1 MNQTALRNKIRQA
14 THQEEHQAVTQL
26 LHSNPLS
33 GATRE
38 TILQESRELV
48 TQCRADKTSSGILDA
63 FLLEFGLSNAE
74 GVALMC
80 LAEALLRVP
89 DALTADRL
97 IAEKIQAGNWNSHR
111 SNSKSLFVNASTWG
125 LMLTGQLVSL
135 DSEITDNTDNWVR
148 RLTASAGEPVIR
160 AAVMQAMKMMGG
172 QYVLGRNIKEGLKRG
187 AKQNDISTRFSFDML
202 GEGARTDADAR
213 NYLTAYASAI
223 DSIGQGESSPEPS
236 KEPSKEPSREPS
248 KEHDVNNANGISVKL
263 SALHPRYYFAQND
276 LVMKELLPRIK
287 QLCVQAAKYNIGL
300 SIDAEEAYR
309 LDISMDIFEALAK
322 DSDLDGWQGLGFVLQ
337 AYQKRAP
344 DTAKWLIGLARET
357 GRRLMVRLVKGA
369 YWDAEIK
376 HAQELGLAS
385 YPVFTRK
392 ANTDLCYQHCA
403 GILLDAQDAVYPQFA
418 THNAYTATMILN
430 IAGDR
435 EFEFQRL
442 HGMGHILYDNL
453 KLSISKTANPKTATI
468 PVRVYAPIGNH
479 SDLLPYLVRR
489 LLENGANS
497 SFVNRFLD
505 EQTPVEELLED
516 NRKQVNSCFPYQH
529 KGIPVPPEMFRA
541 VGEERM
547 NAHGIDLDSTLESE
561 QLLDQVAKTP
571 QLLSQPII
579 DGVALDRALDP
590 SYSPSDQTQLIGHSA
605 RVSDGDILTALESAH
620 QAYPAWNGVGHGA
633 RATILEKVADLMER
647 DFGKLIGVISLEG
660 GRTVNDGISEV
671 REAIDF
677 CRYYA
682 VQAKSFRGL
691 IGRGVF
697 FCVSPWNFPLA
708 ITVGQIAAALAAGNT
723 VLAKPAAQTPA
734 IAAYAVRLF
743 HEAGVPGQALQL
755 LLGSGAQIGNL
766 VLTDSR
772 IAGVSFTG
780 STGTA
785 QHINQQLA
793 LRSGAPIPFIAE
805 TGGQNCMVVDSSA
818 LPEQVVDDVIM
829 SAFQSAG
836 QRCSALRVL
845 FIQSDIADNVLHMLK
860 GAMASLNVGDPRLLR
875 SDLGPVID
883 SGAQKELQAHIDR
896 MHREAKLIAKVEL
909 DNSCT
914 NGSFIAPHA
923 FEIDSLDLLTE
934 EVFGPILHVV
944 RFDSDK
950 LGEVI
955 EQINNTGFGL
965 TLGVHSRIQAFAQK
979 VFSNTIAGNTYINRN
994 MVGAVVGVNPF
1005 GGRGLSGTGPKAGG
1019 PNYMQRFSQADIP
1032 VTEGRSFDVPID
1044 ESKTGYGATVSSAH
1058 QALKCW
1064 QSHSIDSRLIILQQV
1079 TTDPMWLQQIDAI
1092 AREKLANPIELP
1104 GPTGEDNQLS
1114 VQGRGVVTLIVIQHD
1129 LFTDAE
1135 KQIASALLCGCSV
1148 IVTADRCHQA
1158 GLQSLQDKYAEA
1170 GLPRNLLQVA
1180 PLDNLGSLILDD
1192 QVEGVMA
1199 NSLNANSSS
1208 LRQVMA
1214 KRTGSIIPLIEWP
1227 QRDEDYSYHW
1237 LLWFLSE
1244 RTRTENLVA
1253 RGGNTKL
1260 FNLEE

>member
-1 MNQTALRNKIRQA
+1 MNQTSLRNKIRHA
-14 THQEEHQAVTQL
+14 THQDEHQAVTQL

-33 GATRE
+33 GATRD
-38 TILQESRELV
+38 TILQESRDLV
-48 TQCRADKTSSGILDA
+48 TQCRADKSSNGILDA

-97 IAEKIQAGNWNSHR
+97 IAEKIKAGNWNSHR
-111 SNSKSLFVNASTWG
+111 NKSKSLFVNASTWG

-135 DSEITDNTDNWVR
+135 DAEITENTDNWVR

-160 AAVMQAMKMMGG
+160 AAVMQAMKIMGG
-172 QYVLGRNIKEGLKRG
+172 QYVLGRDIKEGLKRG
-187 AKQNDISTRFSFDML
+187 AKQNDNNTRFSFDML
-202 GEGARTDADAR
+202 GEGARTDADAQK
-213 NYLTAYASAI
+213 YLTAYASAI
-223 DSIGQGESSPEPS
+223 DNIGKSESSPERD
-236 KEPSKEPSREPS
+236 EAT
-248 KEHDVNNANGISVKL
+248 DVNSANGISVKL
-263 SALHPRYYFAQND
+263 SALHPRYYFAQYD
-276 LVMKELLPRIK
+276 LVMTELLPRIK

-309 LDISMDIFEALAK
+309 LDISMDIFEILAK
-322 DSDLDGWQGLGFVLQ
+322 DKDLDGWQGLGFVLQ

-344 DTAKWLIGLARET
+344 DTAKWLIGLAREAN
-357 GRRLMVRLVKGA
+357 RRLMVRLVKGA

-403 GILLDAQDAVYPQFA
+403 GILLDAQDAIYPQFA

-435 EFEFQRL
+435 QFEFQRL

-453 KLSISKTANPKTATI
+453 RLSISKAANGKTATAKVI

-529 KGIPVPPEMFRA
+529 KGIPIPPEMFSA
-541 VGEERM
+541 VGEDRK
-547 NAHGIDLDSTLESE
+547 NAHGIDLDSVQESE
-561 QLLDQVAKTP
+561 LLLAQVAKTP
-571 QLLSQPII
+571 QLISQPII
-579 DGVALDRALDP
+579 GGVALDKPLEP
-590 SYSPSDQTQLIGHSA
+590 NYSPSDQTQLIGHSG
-605 RVSDGDILTALESAH
+605 RVSDGEILTALESAH
-620 QAYPAWNGVGHGA
+620 RAYNAWNSVGHGA

-647 DFGKLIGVISLEG
+647 DFGELIGVISLEA

-682 VQAKSFRGL
+682 VQAKSFQGL
-691 IGRGVF
+691 TGRGVF
-697 FCVSPWNFPLA
+697 FCISPWNFPLA

-734 IAAYAVRLF
+734 IAAIAVRLF
-743 HEAGVPGQALQL
+743 HEAGVPGEALHL
-755 LLGSGAQIGNL
+755 LLGSGSQIGNL

-772 IAGVSFTG
+772 IKGISFTG

-793 LRSGAPIPFIAE
+793 KRSGPPIPFIAE

-845 FIQSDIADNVLHMLK
+845 FVQSDIADNLLHMLK
-860 GAMASLNVGDPRLLR
+860 GAMASLKAGDPRLLS

-883 SGAQKELQAHIDR
+883 SGAQKELQSHIDR
-896 MHREAKLIAKVEL
+896 MNREAKLIAKVEL
-909 DNSCT
+909 DSSCA

-923 FEIDSLDLLTE
+923 FEIDSLDVLTD

-944 RFDSDK
+944 RFDSDQ
-950 LGEVI
+950 LGKVI

-1019 PNYMQRFSQADIP
+1019 PNYMLRFSQADIP
-1032 VTEGRSFDVPID
+1032 ETAGRSFDLVIND
-1044 ESKTGYGATVSSAH
+1044 SKTDHGALVSDA
-1058 QALKCW
+1058 QKALKKW
-1064 QSHSIDSRLIILQQV
+1064 QSTSIDSRLIILQQV
-1079 TTDPMWLQQIDAI
+1079 ATDPSWLQQIDAV
-1092 AREKLANPIELP
+1092 ARETLANPIELP
-1104 GPTGEDNQLS
+1104 GPTGEDNRLS
-1114 VQGRGVVTLIVIQHD
+1114 VQGRGVVVVVITPQDPFAH
-1129 LFTDAE
+1129 AE
-1135 KQIASALLCGCSV
+1135 KQIASALLCGCPV
-1148 IVTADRCHQA
+1148 IVTADGCHQDDLLSLRDKYGKA
-1158 GLQSLQDKYAEA
+1158 GLAK
-1170 GLPRNLLQVA
+1170 NLLQFA
-1180 PLDNLGSLILDD
+1180 ALDNLTGLVLDN
-1192 QVEGVMA
+1192 QVEGIVT
-1199 NSLNANSSS
+1199 NSLNTNSSD
-1208 LRQVMA
+1208 LRQAMA

-1227 QRDEDYSYHW
+1227 QRDQDYSYHW

>member
-1 MNQTALRNKIRQA
+1 MNQTSLRNKIRHA
-14 THQEEHQAVTQL
+14 THQDEHQAVTQL

-38 TILQESRELV
+38 TILQESRDLV
-48 TQCRADKTSSGILDA
+48 TQCRADKSSSGILDA

-97 IAEKIQAGNWNSHR
+97 IAEKIKAGNWNSHR
-111 SNSKSLFVNASTWG
+111 NKSKSLFVNASTWG

-135 DSEITDNTDNWVR
+135 DAEITENTDNWVR

-160 AAVMQAMKMMGG
+160 AAVMQAMKIMGG
-172 QYVLGRNIKEGLKRG
+172 QYVLGRDIKEGLKRG
-187 AKQNDISTRFSFDML
+187 AKQNDNNTRFSFDML
-202 GEGARTDADAR
+202 GEGARTDADAQ

-223 DSIGQGESSPEPS
+223 DNIGKSESSPERD
-236 KEPSKEPSREPS
+236 EAT
-248 KEHDVNNANGISVKL
+248 DVNSANGISVKL
-263 SALHPRYYFAQND
+263 SALHPRYYFAQYD
-276 LVMKELLPRIK
+276 LVMTELLPRIK

-309 LDISMDIFEALAK
+309 LDISMDIFEILAK
-322 DSDLDGWQGLGFVLQ
+322 DKDLDGWQGLGFVLQ

-357 GRRLMVRLVKGA
+357 NRRLMVRLVKGA

-403 GILLDAQDAVYPQFA
+403 GILLDAQDAIYPQFA

-435 EFEFQRL
+435 QFEFQRL

-453 KLSISKTANPKTATI
+453 RLSISKAANGKTATAKVI

-529 KGIPVPPEMFRA
+529 KGIPVPPEMFSA
-541 VGEERM
+541 VGEDRK
-547 NAHGIDLDSTLESE
+547 NAHGIDLDSVQESE
-561 QLLDQVAKTP
+561 LLLAQVAKTP
-571 QLLSQPII
+571 QLISQPII
-579 DGVALDRALDP
+579 DGVALDKPLEP
-590 SYSPSDQTQLIGHSA
+590 NYSPSDQTQLIGHSG
-605 RVSDGDILTALESAH
+605 RVSDGEILTALESAH
-620 QAYPAWNGVGHGA
+620 QAYNAWNSVGHGA

-647 DFGKLIGVISLEG
+647 DFGELIGVISLEA

-682 VQAKSFRGL
+682 VQAKSFQGL
-691 IGRGVF
+691 TGRGVF
-697 FCVSPWNFPLA
+697 FCISPWNFPFA

-734 IAAYAVRLF
+734 IAAIAVRLF
-743 HEAGVPGQALQL
+743 HEAGVPGEALHL
-755 LLGSGAQIGNL
+755 LLGSGSQIGNL

-772 IAGVSFTG
+772 IKGISFTG

-793 LRSGAPIPFIAE
+793 KRNGPPIPFIAE

-845 FIQSDIADNVLHMLK
+845 FVQSDIADNLLHMLK
-860 GAMASLNVGDPRLLR
+860 GAMASLKAGDPRLLS

-883 SGAQKELQAHIDR
+883 SGAQKELQSHIDR
-896 MHREAKLIAKVEL
+896 MNREAKLIAKVEL
-909 DNSCT
+909 DSSCA

-923 FEIDSLDLLTE
+923 FEIDSLDVLTD

-944 RFDSDK
+944 RFDSDQ
-950 LGEVI
+950 LGKVI

-1019 PNYMQRFSQADIP
+1019 PNYMLRFSQADIP
-1032 VTEGRSFDVPID
+1032 ETTGRSFDVVIND
-1044 ESKTGYGATVSSAH
+1044 SKTDHGALVSDA
-1058 QALKCW
+1058 QKALKKW
-1064 QSHSIDSRLIILQQV
+1064 QSTSIDSRLIILQQV
-1079 TTDPMWLQQIDAI
+1079 ATDPSWLQQIDAV
-1092 AREKLANPIELP
+1092 ARETLANPIELP
-1104 GPTGEDNQLS
+1104 GPTGEDNRLS
-1114 VQGRGVVTLIVIQHD
+1114 VQGRGVVVVVITPQDQFAH
-1129 LFTDAE
+1129 AE
-1135 KQIASALLCGCSV
+1135 KQIASALLCGCPV
-1148 IVTADRCHQA
+1148 IVTADGCHQDDLLSLRDKYGKA
-1158 GLQSLQDKYAEA
+1158 GLAK
-1170 GLPRNLLQVA
+1170 NLLQFA
-1180 PLDNLGSLILDD
+1180 ALDNLTGLVLDN
-1192 QVEGVMA
+1192 QVEGIVT
-1199 NSLNANSSS
+1199 NSLNTDSSD
-1208 LRQVMA
+1208 LRQAMA

-1227 QRDEDYSYHW
+1227 QRDQDYSYHW

-1260 FNLEE
+1260 FNLEG

>member
-1 MNQTALRNKIRQA
+1 MNQAALRNKIRQV
-14 THQEEHQAVTQL
+14 THQDEHQAVTQL

-33 GATRE
+33 GTTRE

-48 TQCRADKTSSGILDA
+48 TQCRADKSSSGILDA

-97 IAEKIQAGNWNSHR
+97 IAEKIKAGNWNSHR
-111 SNSKSLFVNASTWG
+111 NNSKSLFVNASTWG

-135 DSEITDNTDNWVR
+135 DAEITENTDNWVK

-160 AAVMQAMKMMGG
+160 AAVMQAMKIMGG

-187 AKQNDISTRFSFDML
+187 AKQNDPETRFSFDML
-202 GEGARTDADAR
+202 GEGARTDGDAR
-213 NYLTAYASAI
+213 NYLAAYASAI
-223 DSIGQGESSPEPS
+223 DSIGQSAKDS
-236 KEPSKEPSREPS
+236 
-248 KEHDVNNANGISVKL
+248 DVHSANGISVKL
-263 SALHPRYYFAQND
+263 SALHPRYYFAQYD
-276 LVMKELLPRIK
+276 LVIKELLPRIK
-287 QLCVQAAKYNIGL
+287 QLCVQAAQYNIGL

-322 DSDLDGWQGLGFVLQ
+322 NSDLDGWQGLGFVLQ

-357 GRRLMVRLVKGA
+357 NRRLMVRLVKGA

-376 HAQELGLAS
+376 HAQELGLES

-403 GILLDAQDAVYPQFA
+403 AILLDAQDAVFPQFA
-418 THNAYTATMILN
+418 THNAYTASMILN

-442 HGMGHILYDNL
+442 HGMGHILYNNL
-453 KLSISKTANPKTATI
+453 RKAAGRPI

-479 SDLLPYLVRR
+479 RDLLPYLVRR

-505 EQTPVEELLED
+505 QQTPVEQLLED
-516 NRKQVNSCFPYQH
+516 TRKQVTGCFPYQH

-541 VGEERM
+541 AGEERK
-547 NAHGIDLDSTLESE
+547 NAHGIDLDSVLEAE
-561 QLLDQVAKTP
+561 QLLVQIAKTP

-579 DGVALDRALDP
+579 DGVALDRQLTP
-590 SYSPSDQTQLIGHSA
+590 SYSPSNQTLLIGQSA
-605 RVSDGDILTALESAH
+605 RVDDEDILHALESAN

-647 DFGKLIGVISLEG
+647 DFAQLIGVISLEG
-660 GRTVNDGISEV
+660 GRTVNDAISEV

-682 VQAKSFRGL
+682 VQAKALQGL
-691 IGRGVF
+691 TGLGVF

-743 HEAGVPGQALQL
+743 HEAGVPGSVLQL
-755 LLGSGAQIGNL
+755 LLGSGSQIGNL
-766 VLTDSR
+766 VLGDSR
-772 IAGVSFTG
+772 IAGIAFTG

-793 LRSGAPIPFIAE
+793 LRPGKPIPFIAE

-845 FIQSDIADNVLHMLK
+845 FIQSDIADNVLGMLK
-860 GAMASLNVGDPRLLR
+860 GAMASLHVGDPRLLS

-909 DNSCT
+909 NSNCA
-914 NGSFIAPHA
+914 NGSFVAPYA

-950 LGEVI
+950 LGEVLK
-955 EQINNTGFGL
+955 QINNTGFGL

-1019 PNYMQRFSQADIP
+1019 PNYMLRFSGADIP
-1032 VTEGRSFDVPID
+1032 ETAQRSFKVAINKPDVNHETI
-1044 ESKTGYGATVSSAH
+1044 VSNARW
-1058 QALKCW
+1058 ALKNW
-1064 QSHSIDSRLIILQQV
+1064 QSTSIDSRLIILQQV
-1079 TTDPMWLQQIDAI
+1079 ITDRSWLQQIDAV

-1104 GPTGEDNQLS
+1104 GPTGEDNRLS
-1114 VQGRGVVTLIVIQHD
+1114 VQGRGVVTLIVTRED
-1129 LFTDAE
+1129 LFADAE

-1148 IVTADRCHQA
+1148 IVTADDCNKEA
-1158 GLQSLQDKYAEA
+1158 LQSLQNKYLKA
-1170 GLPRNLLQVA
+1170 GLPNQLLQLTH
-1180 PLDNLGSLILDD
+1180 LDSLGGLIQQG
-1192 QVEGVMA
+1192 QVEAITA
-1199 NSLNANSSS
+1199 NSLNADSSN
-1208 LRQVMA
+1208 LRQAMA
-1214 KRTGSIIPLIEWP
+1214 KRSGSIIPLIEWP
-1227 QRDEDYSYHW
+1227 QRDEDYNYHW

>member
-1 MNQTALRNKIRQA
+1 MNLTTLRNKIRHA

-26 LHSNPLS
+26 LHNNQLS

-38 TILQESRELV
+38 TILQDSRKLV
-48 TQCRADKTSSGILDA
+48 TQCRADKSSSGILDA

-97 IAEKIQAGNWNSHR
+97 IAEKIKGGNWGSHR
-111 SNSKSLFVNASTWG
+111 NSSKSLFVNASTWG

-135 DSEITDNTDNWVR
+135 DSEITENTDNWVR
-148 RLTASAGEPVIR
+148 RLTATAGEPVIR

-172 QYVLGRNIKEGLKRG
+172 QYVLGRSIEEGLKRG
-187 AKQNDISTRFSFDML
+187 AKQNHSGTRFSFDML
-202 GEGARTDADAR
+202 GEGARTDADAL
-213 NYLTAYASAI
+213 NYLAAYASAI
-223 DSIGQGESSPEPS
+223 DSIGQSSNDS
-236 KEPSKEPSREPS
+236 
-248 KEHDVNNANGISVKL
+248 DVNSANGISVKL
-263 SALHPRYYFAQND
+263 SALHHRYYFAQHQV
-276 LVMKELLPRIK
+276 VMDELLPRIK
-287 QLCVQAAKYNIGL
+287 QLCIQAAKYNIGL

-309 LDISMDIFEALAK
+309 LDISMDIFEALAR

-344 DTAKWLIGLARET
+344 DTAKWLISLARET
-357 GRRLMVRLVKGA
+357 NRRLMVRLVKGA

-376 HAQELGLAS
+376 HAQEMGLPS

-403 GILLDAQDAVYPQFA
+403 GILFDAQDAVYPQFA
-418 THNAYTATMILN
+418 THNAYTATIILN

-435 EFEFQRL
+435 QFEFQRL

-453 KLSISKTANPKTATI
+453 NQGFADKAI

-479 SDLLPYLVRR
+479 RDLLPYLVRR

-516 NRKQVNSCFPYQH
+516 TRKQVNSCFPYQH
-529 KGIPVPPEMFRA
+529 KGIPLPPEMFTA
-541 VGEERM
+541 VGEQRK
-547 NAHGIDLDSTLESE
+547 NALGIDLDSALETATLLE
-561 QLLDQVAKTP
+561 QVAETP
-571 QLLSQPII
+571 QLLSQPIV
-579 DGVALDRALDP
+579 DGVALERELEP
-590 SYSPSDQTQLIGHSA
+590 TYNPSDQTQLIGHSGC
-605 RVSDGDILTALESAH
+605 VNDSDIVDALESAN
-620 QAYPAWNGVGHGA
+620 QAYPAWNGIGSKR
-633 RATILEKVADLMER
+633 RAEILDKVADLMER
-647 DFGKLIGVISLEG
+647 DFNKLIGVISIEA
-660 GRTVNDGISEV
+660 GRTLNDCVSEV

-682 VQAKSFRGL
+682 LQAKTL
-691 IGRGVF
+691 ETLKGRGVF
-697 FCVSPWNFPLA
+697 FCISPWNFPLA

-723 VLAKPAAQTPA
+723 VLVKPAGQTPA
-734 IAAYAVRLF
+734 IAAIAVRLC
-743 HEAGVPGQALQL
+743 HEAGVPGAALQL
-755 LLGSGAQIGNL
+755 LLGGGAQIGDIL
-766 VLTDSR
+766 LGDSR
-772 IAGVSFTG
+772 IAGIAFTG

-785 QHINQQLA
+785 QHINQQLG
-793 LRSGAPIPFIAE
+793 LRQGAPIPFIAE
-805 TGGQNCMVVDSSA
+805 TGGQNCMVADSSA
-818 LPEQVVDDVIM
+818 LPEQLVDDLII

-860 GAMASLNVGDPRLLR
+860 GAMASLTAGDPRLLS

-883 SGAQKELQAHIDR
+883 ASAQKSLETHIER
-896 MHREAKLIAKVEL
+896 MHREAKLIAKIEL
-909 DNSCT
+909 DSSCDQGT
-914 NGSFIAPHA
+914 FVAPHV
-923 FEIDSLDLLTE
+923 FEIDSLDRLSE

-944 RFDSDK
+944 RFDSDQ
-950 LGEVI
+950 LGAVI
-955 EQINNTGFGL
+955 DQINRTGYGL

-1019 PNYMQRFSQADIP
+1019 PNYLLRFSLPDIP
-1032 VTEGRSFDVPID
+1032 DTQARAFELELKDPEHSAASLVPA
-1044 ESKTGYGATVSSAH
+1044 SNAH
-1058 QALKCW
+1058 KALKNW
-1064 QSHSIDSRLIILQQV
+1064 QSTSIDSRLSILHRAV
-1079 TTDPMWLQQIDAI
+1079 TDASWLQQIDAL

-1104 GPTGEDNQLS
+1104 GPTGEDNRLYL
-1114 VQGRGVVTLIVIQHD
+1114 QGRGVVTLIVTQQDGIAE
-1129 LFTDAE
+1129 AE

-1148 IVTADRCHQA
+1148 IVVADSCHQQKLK
-1158 GLQSLQDKYAEA
+1158 GLQDKYVSAK
-1170 GLPRNLLQVA
+1170 LPRHLLQLA
-1180 PLDNLGSLILDD
+1180 PLESLPGLIQDD
-1192 QVEGVMA
+1192 QIEAIVA
-1199 NSLNANSSS
+1199 NTLGANSSS
-1208 LRQVMA
+1208 LRQAMA
-1214 KRTGSIIPLIEWP
+1214 KRSASIIPLIEWP
-1227 QRDEDYSYHW
+1227 HRDQDYTYYW
-1237 LLWFLSE
+1237 LLWFLGE

-1253 RGGNTKL
+1253 RGGNTQL

>member
-1 MNQTALRNKIRQA
+1 MNQAALRNKIRQV
-14 THQEEHQAVTQL
+14 TRQDEHQAVTQL

-33 GATRE
+33 GTTRE

-48 TQCRADKTSSGILDA
+48 TQCRADKSSSGILDA

-97 IAEKIQAGNWNSHR
+97 IAEKIKAGNWNSHR
-111 SNSKSLFVNASTWG
+111 NNSKSLFVNASTWG
-125 LMLTGQLVSL
+125 LMHTGQLVSL
-135 DSEITDNTDNWVR
+135 DAEITENTDNWVK

-160 AAVMQAMKMMGG
+160 AAVMQAMKIMGG

-187 AKQNDISTRFSFDML
+187 AKQNDPETRFSFDML
-202 GEGARTDADAR
+202 GEGARTDGDAR
-213 NYLTAYASAI
+213 NYLAAYASAI
-223 DSIGQGESSPEPS
+223 DSIGQSAKDS
-236 KEPSKEPSREPS
+236 
-248 KEHDVNNANGISVKL
+248 DVHSANGISVKL
-263 SALHPRYYFAQND
+263 SALHPRYYFAQYD
-276 LVMKELLPRIK
+276 LVIKELLPRIK
-287 QLCVQAAKYNIGL
+287 QLCVQAAQYNIGP

-357 GRRLMVRLVKGA
+357 NRRLMVRLVKGA

-376 HAQELGLAS
+376 HAQELGLES

-403 GILLDAQDAVYPQFA
+403 AILLDAQDAVFPQFA
-418 THNAYTATMILN
+418 THNAYTASMILN

-442 HGMGHILYDNL
+442 HGMGHILYNNL
-453 KLSISKTANPKTATI
+453 RKAAGRPI

-479 SDLLPYLVRR
+479 RDLLPYLVRR

-505 EQTPVEELLED
+505 QQTPVEQLLED
-516 NRKQVNSCFPYQH
+516 TRKQVTGCFPYQH

-541 VGEERM
+541 AGEERK
-547 NAHGIDLDSTLESE
+547 NAHGIDLDSVLEAE
-561 QLLDQVAKTP
+561 QLLGQIAKTP

-579 DGVALDRALDP
+579 DGVALDRQLTP
-590 SYSPSDQTQLIGHSA
+590 SYSPSNQTLLIGQSA
-605 RVSDGDILTALESAH
+605 RVDDEDILHALESAN

-647 DFGKLIGVISLEG
+647 DFAQLIGVISLEG
-660 GRTVNDGISEV
+660 GRTVNDAISEV

-682 VQAKSFRGL
+682 VQAKALQGL
-691 IGRGVF
+691 TGLGVF

-743 HEAGVPGQALQL
+743 HKAGVPGSVLQL
-755 LLGSGAQIGNL
+755 LLGSGSQIGNL
-766 VLTDSR
+766 VLGDSR
-772 IAGVSFTG
+772 IAGIAFTG

-793 LRSGAPIPFIAE
+793 LRPGKPIPFIAE

-845 FIQSDIADNVLHMLK
+845 FIQSDIADNVLGMLK
-860 GAMASLNVGDPRLLR
+860 GAMASLHVGDPRLLS

-909 DNSCT
+909 NSNCA
-914 NGSFIAPHA
+914 NGSFVAPYA

-950 LGEVI
+950 LGEVLK
-955 EQINNTGFGL
+955 QINNTGFGL

-1019 PNYMQRFSQADIP
+1019 PNYMLRFSGADIP
-1032 VTEGRSFDVPID
+1032 ETAQRSFKVAINKPDVSHEIII
-1044 ESKTGYGATVSSAH
+1044 SNA
-1058 QALKCW
+1058 QWALKNW
-1064 QSHSIDSRLIILQQV
+1064 QSTSIDSRLIILQQV
-1079 TTDPMWLQQIDAI
+1079 ITDRSWLQQIDAV

-1104 GPTGEDNQLS
+1104 GPTGEDNRLS
-1114 VQGRGVVTLIVIQHD
+1114 VQGRGVVTLIV
-1129 LFTDAE
+1129 
-1135 KQIASALLCGCSV
+1135 
-1148 IVTADRCHQA
+1148 
-1158 GLQSLQDKYAEA
+1158 
-1170 GLPRNLLQVA
+1170 
-1180 PLDNLGSLILDD
+1180 
-1192 QVEGVMA
+1192 
-1199 NSLNANSSS
+1199 
-1208 LRQVMA
+1208 
-1214 KRTGSIIPLIEWP
+1214 
-1227 QRDEDYSYHW
+1227 
-1237 LLWFLSE
+1237 
-1244 RTRTENLVA
+1244 TR
-1253 RGGNTKL
+1253 
-1260 FNLEE
+1260 

>member
-1 MNQTALRNKIRQA
+1 MNQTSLRNKIRHA
-14 THQEEHQAVTQL
+14 THQDEHQAVTQL

-33 GATRE
+33 GATRD
-38 TILQESRELV
+38 TILQESRDLV
-48 TQCRADKTSSGILDA
+48 TQCRADKSSNGILDA

-97 IAEKIQAGNWNSHR
+97 IAEKIKAGNWNSHR
-111 SNSKSLFVNASTWG
+111 NKSKSLFVNASTWG

-135 DSEITDNTDNWVR
+135 DAEITENTDNWVR

-160 AAVMQAMKMMGG
+160 AAVMQAMKIMGG
-172 QYVLGRNIKEGLKRG
+172 QYVLGRDIKEGLKRG
-187 AKQNDISTRFSFDML
+187 AKQNDNNTRFSFDML
-202 GEGARTDADAR
+202 GEGARTDADAQK
-213 NYLTAYASAI
+213 YLTAYASAI
-223 DSIGQGESSPEPS
+223 DNIGKSESSPERD
-236 KEPSKEPSREPS
+236 EAT
-248 KEHDVNNANGISVKL
+248 DVNSANGISVKL
-263 SALHPRYYFAQND
+263 SALHPRYYFAQYD
-276 LVMKELLPRIK
+276 LVMTELLPRIK

-309 LDISMDIFEALAK
+309 LDISMDIFEILAK
-322 DSDLDGWQGLGFVLQ
+322 DKDLDGWQGLGFVLQ

-344 DTAKWLIGLARET
+344 DTAKWLIGLAREAN
-357 GRRLMVRLVKGA
+357 RRLMVRLVKGA

-403 GILLDAQDAVYPQFA
+403 GILLDAQDAIYPQFA

-435 EFEFQRL
+435 QFEFQRL

-453 KLSISKTANPKTATI
+453 RLSISKAANGKTATAKVI

-529 KGIPVPPEMFRA
+529 KGIPIPPEMFSA
-541 VGEERM
+541 VGEDRK
-547 NAHGIDLDSTLESE
+547 NAHGIDLDSVQESE
-561 QLLDQVAKTP
+561 LLLAQVAKTP
-571 QLLSQPII
+571 QLISQPII
-579 DGVALDRALDP
+579 GGVALDKPLEP
-590 SYSPSDQTQLIGHSA
+590 NYSPSDQTQLIGHSG
-605 RVSDGDILTALESAH
+605 RVSDGEILTALESAH
-620 QAYPAWNGVGHGA
+620 RAYNAWNSVGHGA

-647 DFGKLIGVISLEG
+647 DFGELIGVISLEA

-682 VQAKSFRGL
+682 VQAKSFQGL
-691 IGRGVF
+691 TGRGVF
-697 FCVSPWNFPLA
+697 FCISPWNFPLA

-734 IAAYAVRLF
+734 IAAIAVRLF
-743 HEAGVPGQALQL
+743 HEAGVPGEALHL
-755 LLGSGAQIGNL
+755 LLGSGSQIGNL

-772 IAGVSFTG
+772 IKGISFTG

-793 LRSGAPIPFIAE
+793 KRSGPPIPFIAE

-845 FIQSDIADNVLHMLK
+845 FVQSDIADNLLHMLK
-860 GAMASLNVGDPRLLR
+860 GAMASLKAGDPRLLS

-883 SGAQKELQAHIDR
+883 SGAQKELQSHIDR
-896 MHREAKLIAKVEL
+896 MNREAKLIAKVEL
-909 DNSCT
+909 DSSCA

-923 FEIDSLDLLTE
+923 FEIDSLDVLTD

-944 RFDSDK
+944 RFDSDQ
-950 LGEVI
+950 LGKVI

-1019 PNYMQRFSQADIP
+1019 PNYMLRFSQADIP
-1032 VTEGRSFDVPID
+1032 ETTGRSFDLVIND
-1044 ESKTGYGATVSSAH
+1044 SKTDHGALVSDA
-1058 QALKCW
+1058 QKALKKW
-1064 QSHSIDSRLIILQQV
+1064 QSTSIDSRLIILQQV
-1079 TTDPMWLQQIDAI
+1079 ATDPSWLQQIDAV
-1092 AREKLANPIELP
+1092 ARETLANPIELP
-1104 GPTGEDNQLS
+1104 GPTGEDNRLS
-1114 VQGRGVVTLIVIQHD
+1114 VQGRGVVVVVITPQDPFAH
-1129 LFTDAE
+1129 AE
-1135 KQIASALLCGCSV
+1135 KQIASALLCGCPV
-1148 IVTADRCHQA
+1148 IVTADGCHQDDLLSLRDKYGKA
-1158 GLQSLQDKYAEA
+1158 GLAK
-1170 GLPRNLLQVA
+1170 NLLQFA
-1180 PLDNLGSLILDD
+1180 ALDNLTGLVLDN
-1192 QVEGVMA
+1192 QVEGIVT
-1199 NSLNANSSS
+1199 NSLNTNSSD
-1208 LRQVMA
+1208 LRQAMA

-1227 QRDEDYSYHW
+1227 QRDQDYSYHW

>member
-1 MNQTALRNKIRQA
+1 MNQTSLRNKIRHA
-14 THQEEHQAVTQL
+14 THQDEHQAVTQL

-33 GATRE
+33 GATRD
-38 TILQESRELV
+38 TILQESRDLV
-48 TQCRADKTSSGILDA
+48 TQCRADKSSNGILDA

-97 IAEKIQAGNWNSHR
+97 IAEKIKAGNWNSHR
-111 SNSKSLFVNASTWG
+111 NKSKSLFVNASTWG

-135 DSEITDNTDNWVR
+135 DAEITENTDNWVR

-160 AAVMQAMKMMGG
+160 AAVMQAMKIMGG
-172 QYVLGRNIKEGLKRG
+172 QYVLGRDIKEGLKRG
-187 AKQNDISTRFSFDML
+187 AKQNDNNTRFSFDML
-202 GEGARTDADAR
+202 GEGARTDADAQK
-213 NYLTAYASAI
+213 YLTAYASAI
-223 DSIGQGESSPEPS
+223 DNIGKSESSPERD
-236 KEPSKEPSREPS
+236 EAT
-248 KEHDVNNANGISVKL
+248 DVNSANGISVKL
-263 SALHPRYYFAQND
+263 SALHPRYYFAQYD
-276 LVMKELLPRIK
+276 LVMTELLPRIK

-309 LDISMDIFEALAK
+309 LDISMDIFEILAK
-322 DSDLDGWQGLGFVLQ
+322 DKDLDGWQGLGFVLQ

-344 DTAKWLIGLARET
+344 DTAKWLIGLAREAK
-357 GRRLMVRLVKGA
+357 RRLMVRLVKGA

-403 GILLDAQDAVYPQFA
+403 GILLDAQDAIYPQFA

-435 EFEFQRL
+435 QFEFQRL

-453 KLSISKTANPKTATI
+453 RLSISKAANGKTATAKVI

-529 KGIPVPPEMFRA
+529 KGIPVPPEMFSA
-541 VGEERM
+541 VGEDRK
-547 NAHGIDLDSTLESE
+547 NAHGIDLDSVQESE
-561 QLLDQVAKTP
+561 LLLAQVAKTP
-571 QLLSQPII
+571 QLISQPII
-579 DGVALDRALDP
+579 GGVALDKPLEP
-590 SYSPSDQTQLIGHSA
+590 NYSPSDQTQLIGHSG
-605 RVSDGDILTALESAH
+605 RVSDGEILTALESAH
-620 QAYPAWNGVGHGA
+620 RAYNAWNSVGHGA

-647 DFGKLIGVISLEG
+647 DFGELIGVISLEA

-682 VQAKSFRGL
+682 VQAKSFQGL
-691 IGRGVF
+691 TGRGVF
-697 FCVSPWNFPLA
+697 FCISPWNFPLA

-734 IAAYAVRLF
+734 IAAIAVRLF
-743 HEAGVPGQALQL
+743 HEAGVPGEALHL
-755 LLGSGAQIGNL
+755 LLGSGSQIGNL

-772 IAGVSFTG
+772 IKGISFTG

-793 LRSGAPIPFIAE
+793 KRSGPPIPFIAE

-845 FIQSDIADNVLHMLK
+845 FIQSDIADNLLHMLK
-860 GAMASLNVGDPRLLR
+860 GAMASLKAGDPRLLS

-883 SGAQKELQAHIDR
+883 SGAQKELQSHIDR
-896 MHREAKLIAKVEL
+896 MNREAKLIAKVEL
-909 DNSCT
+909 DSSCA

-923 FEIDSLDLLTE
+923 FEIDSLDVLTD

-944 RFDSDK
+944 RFDSDQ
-950 LGEVI
+950 LGKVI

-1019 PNYMQRFSQADIP
+1019 PNYMLRFSQADIP
-1032 VTEGRSFDVPID
+1032 ETTGRSFDLVIND
-1044 ESKTGYGATVSSAH
+1044 SKTDHGALVSDA
-1058 QALKCW
+1058 QKALKKW
-1064 QSHSIDSRLIILQQV
+1064 QSTSIDSRLIILQQV
-1079 TTDPMWLQQIDAI
+1079 ATDPSWLQQIDAV
-1092 AREKLANPIELP
+1092 ARETLANPIELP
-1104 GPTGEDNQLS
+1104 GPTGEDNRLS
-1114 VQGRGVVTLIVIQHD
+1114 VQGRGVVVVVITPQDPFAH
-1129 LFTDAE
+1129 AE
-1135 KQIASALLCGCSV
+1135 KQIASALLCGCPV
-1148 IVTADRCHQA
+1148 IVTADGCHQDDLLSLRDKYGKA
-1158 GLQSLQDKYAEA
+1158 GLAK
-1170 GLPRNLLQVA
+1170 NLLQFA
-1180 PLDNLGSLILDD
+1180 ALDNLTGLVLDN
-1192 QVEGVMA
+1192 QVEGIVT
-1199 NSLNANSSS
+1199 NSLNTNSSD
-1208 LRQVMA
+1208 LRQAMA

-1227 QRDEDYSYHW
+1227 QRDQDYSYHW

>member
-1 MNQTALRNKIRQA
+1 MNQTSLRNKIRHA
-14 THQEEHQAVTQL
+14 THQDEHQAVTQL

-33 GATRE
+33 GATRD
-38 TILQESRELV
+38 TILQESRDLV
-48 TQCRADKTSSGILDA
+48 TQCRADKSSNGILDA

-97 IAEKIQAGNWNSHR
+97 IAEKIKAGNWNSHR
-111 SNSKSLFVNASTWG
+111 NKSKSLFVNASTWG

-135 DSEITDNTDNWVR
+135 DAEITENTDNWVR

-160 AAVMQAMKMMGG
+160 AAVMQAMKIMGG
-172 QYVLGRNIKEGLKRG
+172 QYVLGRDIKEGLKRG
-187 AKQNDISTRFSFDML
+187 AKQNDNNTRFSFDML
-202 GEGARTDADAR
+202 GEGARTDADAQK
-213 NYLTAYASAI
+213 YLTAYASAI
-223 DSIGQGESSPEPS
+223 DNIGKSESSPERD
-236 KEPSKEPSREPS
+236 EAT
-248 KEHDVNNANGISVKL
+248 DVNSANGISVKL
-263 SALHPRYYFAQND
+263 SALHPRYYFAQYD
-276 LVMKELLPRIK
+276 LVMTELLPRIK

-309 LDISMDIFEALAK
+309 LDISMDIFEILAK
-322 DSDLDGWQGLGFVLQ
+322 DKDLDGWQGLGFVLQ

-344 DTAKWLIGLARET
+344 DTAKWLIGLAREAK
-357 GRRLMVRLVKGA
+357 RRLMVRLVKGA

-403 GILLDAQDAVYPQFA
+403 GILLDAQDAIYPQFA

-435 EFEFQRL
+435 QFEFQRL

-453 KLSISKTANPKTATI
+453 RLSISKAANGKTATAKVI

-529 KGIPVPPEMFRA
+529 KGIPIPPEMFSA
-541 VGEERM
+541 VGEDRK
-547 NAHGIDLDSTLESE
+547 NAHGIDLDSVQESE
-561 QLLDQVAKTP
+561 LLLAQVAKTP
-571 QLLSQPII
+571 QLISQPII
-579 DGVALDRALDP
+579 GGVALDKPLEP
-590 SYSPSDQTQLIGHSA
+590 NYSPSDQTQLIGHSG
-605 RVSDGDILTALESAH
+605 RVSDGEILTALESAH
-620 QAYPAWNGVGHGA
+620 RAYNAWNSVGHGA

-647 DFGKLIGVISLEG
+647 DFGELIGVISLEA

-682 VQAKSFRGL
+682 VQAKSFQGL
-691 IGRGVF
+691 TGRGVF
-697 FCVSPWNFPLA
+697 FCISPWNFPLA

-734 IAAYAVRLF
+734 IAAIAVRLF
-743 HEAGVPGQALQL
+743 HEAGVPGEALHL
-755 LLGSGAQIGNL
+755 LLGSGSQIGNL

-772 IAGVSFTG
+772 IKGISFTG

-793 LRSGAPIPFIAE
+793 KRSGPPIPFIAE

-845 FIQSDIADNVLHMLK
+845 FIQSDIADNLLHMLK
-860 GAMASLNVGDPRLLR
+860 GAMASLKAGDPRLLS

-883 SGAQKELQAHIDR
+883 SGAQKELQSHIDR
-896 MHREAKLIAKVEL
+896 MNREAKLIAKVEL
-909 DNSCT
+909 DSSCA

-923 FEIDSLDLLTE
+923 FEIDSLDVLTD

-944 RFDSDK
+944 RFDSDQ
-950 LGEVI
+950 LGKVI

-1019 PNYMQRFSQADIP
+1019 PNYMLRFSQADIP
-1032 VTEGRSFDVPID
+1032 ETTGRSFDLVIND
-1044 ESKTGYGATVSSAH
+1044 SKTDHGALVSDA
-1058 QALKCW
+1058 QKALKKW
-1064 QSHSIDSRLIILQQV
+1064 QSTSIDSRLIILQQV
-1079 TTDPMWLQQIDAI
+1079 ATDPSWLQQIDAV
-1092 AREKLANPIELP
+1092 ARETLANPIELP
-1104 GPTGEDNQLS
+1104 GPTGEDNRLS
-1114 VQGRGVVTLIVIQHD
+1114 VQGRGVVVVVITPQDPFAH
-1129 LFTDAE
+1129 AE
-1135 KQIASALLCGCSV
+1135 KQIASALLCGCPV
-1148 IVTADRCHQA
+1148 IVTADGCHQDDLLSLRDKYGKA
-1158 GLQSLQDKYAEA
+1158 GLAK
-1170 GLPRNLLQVA
+1170 NLLQFA
-1180 PLDNLGSLILDD
+1180 ALDNLTGLVLDN
-1192 QVEGVMA
+1192 QVEGIVT
-1199 NSLNANSSS
+1199 NSLNTNSSD
-1208 LRQVMA
+1208 LRQAMA

-1227 QRDEDYSYHW
+1227 QRDQDYSYHW

>member
-1 MNQTALRNKIRQA
+1 MNQAALRNKIRQV
-14 THQEEHQAVTQL
+14 THQDEHQAVTQL

-33 GATRE
+33 GTTRE

-48 TQCRADKTSSGILDA
+48 TQCRADKSSSGILDA

-97 IAEKIQAGNWNSHR
+97 IAEKIKAGNWNSHR
-111 SNSKSLFVNASTWG
+111 NNSKSLFVNASTWG

-135 DSEITDNTDNWVR
+135 DAEITENTDNWVK

-160 AAVMQAMKMMGG
+160 AAVMQAMKIMGG

-187 AKQNDISTRFSFDML
+187 AKQNDPETRFSFDML
-202 GEGARTDADAR
+202 GEGARTDGDAR
-213 NYLTAYASAI
+213 NYLAAYASAI
-223 DSIGQGESSPEPS
+223 DSIGQSAKDS
-236 KEPSKEPSREPS
+236 
-248 KEHDVNNANGISVKL
+248 DVHSANGISVKL
-263 SALHPRYYFAQND
+263 SALHPRYYFAQYD
-276 LVMKELLPRIK
+276 LVIKELLPRIK
-287 QLCVQAAKYNIGL
+287 QLCVQAAQYNIGL

-322 DSDLDGWQGLGFVLQ
+322 NSDLDGWQGLGFVLQ

-357 GRRLMVRLVKGA
+357 NRRLMVRLVKGA

-376 HAQELGLAS
+376 HAQELGLES

-403 GILLDAQDAVYPQFA
+403 AILLDAQDAVFPQFA
-418 THNAYTATMILN
+418 THNAYTASMILN

-442 HGMGHILYDNL
+442 HGMGHILYNNL
-453 KLSISKTANPKTATI
+453 RKAAGRPI

-479 SDLLPYLVRR
+479 RDLLPYLVRR

-505 EQTPVEELLED
+505 QQTPVEQLLED
-516 NRKQVNSCFPYQH
+516 TRKQVTGCFPYQH

-541 VGEERM
+541 AGEERK
-547 NAHGIDLDSTLESE
+547 NAHGIDLDSVLEAE
-561 QLLDQVAKTP
+561 QLLVQIAKTP

-579 DGVALDRALDP
+579 DGVALDRQLTP
-590 SYSPSDQTQLIGHSA
+590 SYSPSNQTLLIGQSA
-605 RVSDGDILTALESAH
+605 RVDDEDILHALESAN

-647 DFGKLIGVISLEG
+647 DFAQLIGVISLEG
-660 GRTVNDGISEV
+660 GRTVNDAISEV

-682 VQAKSFRGL
+682 VQAKALQGL
-691 IGRGVF
+691 TGLGVF

-743 HEAGVPGQALQL
+743 HEAGVPGSVLQL
-755 LLGSGAQIGNL
+755 LLGSGSQIGNL
-766 VLTDSR
+766 VLGDSR
-772 IAGVSFTG
+772 IAGIAFTG

-793 LRSGAPIPFIAE
+793 LRPGKPIPFIAE

-845 FIQSDIADNVLHMLK
+845 FIQSDIADNVLGMLK
-860 GAMASLNVGDPRLLR
+860 GAMASLHVGDPRLLS

-909 DNSCT
+909 NSNCA
-914 NGSFIAPHA
+914 NGSFVAPYA

-950 LGEVI
+950 LGEVLK
-955 EQINNTGFGL
+955 QINNTGFGL

-1019 PNYMQRFSQADIP
+1019 PNYMLRFSGADIP
-1032 VTEGRSFDVPID
+1032 ETAQRSFKVAINKPDVNHETI
-1044 ESKTGYGATVSSAH
+1044 VSNARW
-1058 QALKCW
+1058 ALKNW
-1064 QSHSIDSRLIILQQV
+1064 QSTSIDSRLIILQQV
-1079 TTDPMWLQQIDAI
+1079 ITDRSWLQQIDAV

-1104 GPTGEDNQLS
+1104 GPTGEDNRLS
-1114 VQGRGVVTLIVIQHD
+1114 VQGRGVVTLIVTRED
-1129 LFTDAE
+1129 LFADAE

-1148 IVTADRCHQA
+1148 IVTADDCNKEA
-1158 GLQSLQDKYAEA
+1158 LQSLQNKYLKA
-1170 GLPRNLLQVA
+1170 GLPNQLLQLTH
-1180 PLDNLGSLILDD
+1180 LDSLGGLIQQG
-1192 QVEGVMA
+1192 QVEAITA
-1199 NSLNANSSS
+1199 NSLNADSSN
-1208 LRQVMA
+1208 LRQAMA
-1214 KRTGSIIPLIEWP
+1214 KRSGSIITLIEWP
-1227 QRDEDYSYHW
+1227 QRDEDYNYHW

>member
-1 MNQTALRNKIRQA
+1 MNQAALRNKIRQV
-14 THQEEHQAVTQL
+14 THQDEHQAVTQL

-33 GATRE
+33 GTTRE

-48 TQCRADKTSSGILDA
+48 TQCRADKSSSGILDA

-97 IAEKIQAGNWNSHR
+97 IAEKIKAGNWNSHR
-111 SNSKSLFVNASTWG
+111 NNSKSLFVNASTWG

-135 DSEITDNTDNWVR
+135 DAEITEKTDNGVK

-160 AAVMQAMKMMGG
+160 AAVMQAMKIMGG

-187 AKQNDISTRFSFDML
+187 AKQNDPETRFSFDML
-202 GEGARTDADAR
+202 GEGARTDGDAR
-213 NYLTAYASAI
+213 NYLAAYASAI
-223 DSIGQGESSPEPS
+223 DSIGQSAKDS
-236 KEPSKEPSREPS
+236 
-248 KEHDVNNANGISVKL
+248 DVHSANGISVKL
-263 SALHPRYYFAQND
+263 SALHPRYYFAQYD
-276 LVMKELLPRIK
+276 LVIKELLPRIK
-287 QLCVQAAKYNIGL
+287 QLCVQAAQYNIGL

-322 DSDLDGWQGLGFVLQ
+322 NSDLDGWQGLGFVLQ

-357 GRRLMVRLVKGA
+357 NRRLMVRLVKGA

-376 HAQELGLAS
+376 HAQELGLES

-403 GILLDAQDAVYPQFA
+403 AILLDAQDAVFPQFA
-418 THNAYTATMILN
+418 THNAYTASMILN

-442 HGMGHILYDNL
+442 HGMGHILYNNL
-453 KLSISKTANPKTATI
+453 RKAAGRPI

-479 SDLLPYLVRR
+479 RDLLPYLVRR

-505 EQTPVEELLED
+505 QQTPVEQLLED
-516 NRKQVNSCFPYQH
+516 TRKQVTGCFPYQH

-541 VGEERM
+541 AGEERK
-547 NAHGIDLDSTLESE
+547 NAHGIDLDSVLEAE
-561 QLLDQVAKTP
+561 QLLVQIAKTP

-579 DGVALDRALDP
+579 DGVALDRQLTP
-590 SYSPSDQTQLIGHSA
+590 SYSPSNQTLLIGQSA
-605 RVSDGDILTALESAH
+605 RVDDEDILHALESAN

-647 DFGKLIGVISLEG
+647 DFAQLIGVISLEG
-660 GRTVNDGISEV
+660 GRTVNDAISEV

-682 VQAKSFRGL
+682 VQAKALQGL
-691 IGRGVF
+691 TGLGVF

-743 HEAGVPGQALQL
+743 HEAGVPGSVLQL
-755 LLGSGAQIGNL
+755 LLGSGSQIGNL
-766 VLTDSR
+766 VLGDSR
-772 IAGVSFTG
+772 IAGIAFTG

-793 LRSGAPIPFIAE
+793 LRPGKPIPFIAE

-845 FIQSDIADNVLHMLK
+845 FIQSDIADNVLGMLK
-860 GAMASLNVGDPRLLR
+860 GAMASLHVGDPRLLS

-909 DNSCT
+909 NSNCA
-914 NGSFIAPHA
+914 NGSFVAPYA

-950 LGEVI
+950 LGEVLK
-955 EQINNTGFGL
+955 QINNTGFGL

-1019 PNYMQRFSQADIP
+1019 PNYMLRFSGADIP
-1032 VTEGRSFDVPID
+1032 ETAQRSFKVAINKPDVNHETI
-1044 ESKTGYGATVSSAH
+1044 VSNARW
-1058 QALKCW
+1058 ALKNW
-1064 QSHSIDSRLIILQQV
+1064 QSTSIDSRLIILQQV
-1079 TTDPMWLQQIDAI
+1079 ITDRSWLQQIDAV

-1104 GPTGEDNQLS
+1104 GPTGEDNRLS
-1114 VQGRGVVTLIVIQHD
+1114 VQGRGVVTLIVTRED
-1129 LFTDAE
+1129 LFADAE

-1148 IVTADRCHQA
+1148 IVTADDCNKEA
-1158 GLQSLQDKYAEA
+1158 LQSLQNKYLKA
-1170 GLPRNLLQVA
+1170 GLPNQLLQLTH
-1180 PLDNLGSLILDD
+1180 LDSLGGLIQQG
-1192 QVEGVMA
+1192 QVEAITA
-1199 NSLNANSSS
+1199 NSLNADSSN
-1208 LRQVMA
+1208 LRQAMA
-1214 KRTGSIIPLIEWP
+1214 KRSGSIITLIEWP
-1227 QRDEDYSYHW
+1227 QRDEDYNYHW

>member
-1 MNQTALRNKIRQA
+1 MNQTALRDKIRQA

-33 GATRE
+33 GASRE
-38 TILQESRELV
+38 AILQDARNLV
-48 TQCRADKTSSGILDA
+48 TQCRADKSSSGILDA

-89 DALTADRL
+89 DRLTADRL
-97 IAEKIQAGNWNSHR
+97 IAEKIKAGNWNSHR
-111 SNSKSLFVNASTWG
+111 NKSKSLFVNASTWG

-135 DSEITDNTDNWVR
+135 DAEITENTDNWVR
-148 RLTASAGEPVIR
+148 RLAASAGEPVIR
-160 AAVMQAMKMMGG
+160 AAVMQAMKIMGG
-172 QYVLGRNIKEGLKRG
+172 QYVLGRDIKEGLKRG
-187 AKQNDISTRFSFDML
+187 ATENDNNTKFSFDVL
-202 GEGARTDADAR
+202 GEGARTDSDAR
-213 NYLTAYASAI
+213 NYLTAYANAI
-223 DSIGQGESSPEPS
+223 DSIGQRSDAT
-236 KEPSKEPSREPS
+236 
-248 KEHDVNNANGISVKL
+248 DVNSANGISVKL
-263 SALHPRYYFAQND
+263 SALHPRYYFAQYD
-276 LVMKELLPRIK
+276 LVMTELLPRIK

-322 DSDLDGWQGLGFVLQ
+322 DRDLDDWQGLGFVLQ

-357 GRRLMVRLVKGA
+357 NRRLMVRLVKGA

-376 HAQELGLAS
+376 HAQELGLTS

-418 THNAYTATMILN
+418 THNAYTATMILH

-453 KLSISKTANPKTATI
+453 RLSISKTANSKTANAI

-505 EQTPVEELLED
+505 EQTAVEELLED

-541 VGEERM
+541 LGEERK
-547 NAHGIDLDSTLESE
+547 NAHGIDLDSILEAE
-561 QLLDQVAKTP
+561 QLLGQVAKTP
-571 QLLSQPII
+571 RLLSQPII
-579 DGVALDRALDP
+579 DGVDLDRELTP

-605 RVSDGDILTALESAH
+605 RVNDDDILRALASAN
-620 QAYPAWNGVGHGA
+620 QAYPTWNGVGHSA

-647 DFGKLIGVISLEG
+647 DFGELVGVISLEG

-682 VQAKSFRGL
+682 VQAQSLQGL

-743 HEAGVPGQALQL
+743 HQAGVPGAALQL
-755 LLGSGAQIGNL
+755 LLGSGSQIGNL
-766 VLTDSR
+766 VLGDSR
-772 IAGVSFTG
+772 IAGIAFTG

-793 LRSGAPIPFIAE
+793 LRCGPPIPFIAE

-845 FIQSDIADNVLHMLK
+845 FLQSDIADNLLHMLK
-860 GAMASLNVGDPRLLR
+860 GAMALLKAGDPRLLS

-883 SGAQKELQAHIDR
+883 SGAQKELQTHIDR
-896 MHREAKLIAKVEL
+896 MNREAKLIAKVEL
-909 DNSCT
+909 DSSCV

-923 FEIDSLDLLTE
+923 FEIDSLDLLTD

-944 RFDSDK
+944 RFNSDQ
-950 LGEVI
+950 LGQVI
-955 EQINNTGFGL
+955 EQINDTGFGL

-1019 PNYMQRFSQADIP
+1019 PNYLQRFSQADIP
-1032 VTEGRSFDVPID
+1032 VTVGRSFDVTINLSNTRQD
-1044 ESKTGYGATVSSAH
+1044 TAASSAH
-1058 QALKCW
+1058 HALKKW
-1064 QSHSIDSRLIILQQV
+1064 QSSSIDSRLIILQQV
-1079 TTDPMWLQQIDAI
+1079 TADQTWLRQIGTV
-1092 AREKLANPIELP
+1092 AREKLAKPIELP
-1104 GPTGEDNQLS
+1104 GPTGEENKLS
-1114 VQGRGVVTLIVIQHD
+1114 MQGRGVLTLIVTQQD
-1129 LFTDAE
+1129 RFADAE
-1135 KQIASALLCGCSV
+1135 KQIASALLCGCSL
-1148 IVTADRCHQA
+1148 IVTADSCHQVT
-1158 GLQSLQDKYAEA
+1158 LQSLQDQYARA
-1170 GLPRNLLQVA
+1170 GLPRNLLHTA
-1180 PLDNLGSLILDD
+1180 PLDMLGNLVLDN
-1192 QVEGVMA
+1192 QVEGVLA
-1199 NSLNANSSS
+1199 NSLNADSSS

-1227 QRDEDYSYHW
+1227 QRDQDYSYHW
-1237 LLWFLSE
+1237 LLGFLSE

-1253 RGGNTKL
+1253 RGGNTAL

>member
-1 MNQTALRNKIRQA
+1 MNQTALRNKIRQT
-14 THQEEHQAVTQL
+14 THQDEHQAVTQL
-26 LHSNPLS
+26 LHSNQIS
-33 GATRE
+33 AATRE
-38 TILQESRELV
+38 RILQESRELV
-48 TQCRADKTSSGILDA
+48 TQCRADKSSSGILDA

-97 IAEKIQAGNWNSHR
+97 IAEKIKAGNWNSHR
-111 SNSKSLFVNASTWG
+111 NNSKSLFVNASTWG

-135 DSEITDNTDNWVR
+135 DAEITENTDNWVR

-160 AAVMQAMKMMGG
+160 AAVMQAMKIMGG

-187 AKQNDISTRFSFDML
+187 AKQNDAETRFSFDML
-202 GEGARTDADAR
+202 GEGARTDEDAG
-213 NYLTAYASAI
+213 NYLAAYASAI
-223 DSIGQGESSPEPS
+223 DSIGQSANDS
-236 KEPSKEPSREPS
+236 
-248 KEHDVNNANGISVKL
+248 DVHSANGISVKL
-263 SALHPRYYFAQND
+263 SALHPRYYFAQHKR
-276 LVMKELLPRIK
+276 VMGELLPRIK
-287 QLCVQAAKYNIGL
+287 QLCVQAAKYNLGL

-322 DSDLDGWQGLGFVLQ
+322 DKDLDGWQGLGFVLQ

-357 GRRLMVRLVKGA
+357 NRRLMVRLVKGA

-376 HAQELGLAS
+376 HAQELGLTS

-418 THNAYTATMILN
+418 THNAYTASMILN

-435 EFEFQRL
+435 NFEFQRL
-442 HGMGHILYDNL
+442 HGMGHILYNNL
-453 KLSISKTANPKTATI
+453 RKAAAKTVS
-468 PVRVYAPIGNH
+468 VRVYAPIGNH

-505 EQTPVEELLED
+505 EQTPVTELLDD

-529 KGIPVPPEMFRA
+529 KGIPVPPEMFSA
-541 VGEERM
+541 VGEDRK
-547 NAHGIDLDSTLESE
+547 NALGIDLDSILEAE
-561 QLLDQVAKTP
+561 QLLAEVAKTP
-571 QLLSQPII
+571 QLLSQPIV
-579 DGVALDRALDP
+579 DGVALERELIP

-605 RVSDGDILTALESAH
+605 RVDDKDILHALESANR
-620 QAYPAWNGVGHGA
+620 AYPAWNGVGHGA

-647 DFGKLIGVISLEG
+647 DFGRLIGVISLEG

-682 VQAKSFRGL
+682 VQAKSLQGL
-691 IGRGVF
+691 TGRGVF

-743 HEAGVPGQALQL
+743 HEAGVPGAALQL
-755 LLGSGAQIGNL
+755 LLGSGSQIGNL
-766 VLTDSR
+766 VLGDRR
-772 IAGVSFTG
+772 IAGISFTG

-785 QHINQQLA
+785 QYINQQLA
-793 LRSGAPIPFIAE
+793 LRRGAPIPFIAE

-845 FIQSDIADNVLHMLK
+845 FIQSDIAEDVLHMLK
-860 GAMASLNVGDPRLLR
+860 GAMASLNAGDPRLLS

-896 MHREAKLIAKVEL
+896 MHREAKFIAKVEL
-909 DNSCT
+909 GSNCE
-914 NGSFIAPHA
+914 NGSFVAPHA

-950 LGEVI
+950 LGDVI

-1019 PNYMQRFSQADIP
+1019 PNYMLRFSRADIP
-1032 VTEGRSFDVPID
+1032 ETAGRSFDVAINTPETD
-1044 ESKTGYGATVSSAH
+1044 HGASVSCA
-1058 QALKCW
+1058 QKALKNW
-1064 QSHSIDSRLIILQQV
+1064 QCTSIDSRLIILQQV
-1079 TTDPMWLQQIDAI
+1079 VTDQSWLQQIDAV

-1104 GPTGEDNQLS
+1104 GPTGEDNRLS
-1114 VQGRGVVTLIVIQHD
+1114 VQGRGVVILIVTQQD
-1129 LFTDAE
+1129 FLADAE
-1135 KQIASALLCGCSV
+1135 KQIASALLCGCPV
-1148 IVTADRCHQA
+1148 IVTADIVHQKA
-1158 GLQSLQDKYAEA
+1158 LQSLQNNYLNA
-1170 GLPRNLLQVA
+1170 GLPNQLLQPTA
-1180 PLDNLGSLILDD
+1180 LEGLGKLIQNN
-1192 QVEGVMA
+1192 QVEAIVA
-1199 NSLNANSSS
+1199 NSLNADSSS
-1208 LRQVMA
+1208 LRQAMA
-1214 KRTGSIIPLIEWP
+1214 KRSGSIIPLIEWP
-1227 QRDEDYSYHW
+1227 QRDQDYSYHW

>member
-1 MNQTALRNKIRQA
+1 MNQTALRNKIRQL

-26 LHSNPLS
+26 LQSNPLS

-38 TILQESRELV
+38 KILQESRELV
-48 TQCRADKTSSGILDA
+48 TQCRGDKTSSGILDA

-111 SNSKSLFVNASTWG
+111 NSSKSLFVNASTWG

-135 DSEITDNTDNWVR
+135 DAEITENTDNWVR

-160 AAVMQAMKMMGG
+160 AAVMQAMKIMGG
-172 QYVLGRNIKEGLKRG
+172 QYVLGRNIKEALKRG
-187 AKQNDISTRFSFDML
+187 AKQNAANTRFSFDML
-202 GEGARTDADAR
+202 GEGARTDADAH
-213 NYLTAYASAI
+213 NYLAAYASAI
-223 DSIGQGESSPEPS
+223 DSIGQSSEDS
-236 KEPSKEPSREPS
+236 
-248 KEHDVNNANGISVKL
+248 DVNSANGISVKL
-263 SALHPRYYFAQND
+263 SALHPRYYFAQYG
-276 LVMKELLPRIK
+276 LVMDELLPRIK
-287 QLCVQAAKYNIGL
+287 QLCVQAAKFNIGL
-300 SIDAEEAYR
+300 SIDAEEAFR
-309 LDISMDIFEALAK
+309 LDLSMDIFEALAK
-322 DSDLDGWQGLGFVLQ
+322 DPDLDDWQGLGFVLQ

-357 GRRLMVRLVKGA
+357 KRRLMVRLVKGA

-418 THNAYTATMILN
+418 THNAYTATLILN

-435 EFEFQRL
+435 QFEFQRL
-442 HGMGHILYDNL
+442 HGMGHILYENL
-453 KLSISKTANPKTATI
+453 RQTNGHRAI

-479 SDLLPYLVRR
+479 RDLLPYLVRR

-505 EQTPVEELLED
+505 SQTPVEELLED
-516 NRKQVNSCFPYQH
+516 NRQQVNSCFPYQH

-541 VGEERM
+541 VGEERK
-547 NAHGIDLDSTLESE
+547 NALGLDLDSIIESE
-561 QLLDQVAKTP
+561 HLLNQVANTP

-579 DGVALDRALDP
+579 DGTALERELAP
-590 SYSPSDQTQLIGHSA
+590 SYNPSDQTQLIGHSG
-605 RVSDGDILTALESAH
+605 RVNDADIHRALESAN
-620 QAYPAWNGVGHGA
+620 QAFGAWNAVGHSA
-633 RATILEKVADLMER
+633 RATLLEKVADLMER
-647 DFGKLIGVISLEG
+647 DFSKLIGVISLEA

-682 VQAKSFRGL
+682 IQAKSLHRL
-691 IGRGVF
+691 TGRGVF

-734 IAAYAVRLF
+734 IANIAVGLF
-743 HEAGVPGQALQL
+743 HEAGVPGAALQL
-755 LLGSGAQIGNL
+755 LLGSGSQIGNL
-766 VLTDSR
+766 LLGDSR
-772 IAGVSFTG
+772 LAGIAFTG
-780 STGTA
+780 STATA

-793 LRSGAPIPFIAE
+793 LRPGPPIPFIAE
-805 TGGQNCMVVDSSA
+805 TGGQNCMVVDSTA

-845 FIQSDIADNVLHMLK
+845 FLQADIADNVLHMLK
-860 GAMASLNVGDPRLLR
+860 GAMASLNAGDPRLLR

-896 MHREAKLIAKVEL
+896 MHREAKLVAKVEL
-909 DNSCT
+909 ASSCDQ
-914 NGSFIAPHA
+914 GSFVAPHV
-923 FEIDSLDLLTE
+923 FEIDSLDRLTE

-965 TLGVHSRIQAFAQK
+965 TLGVHSRIQAFAQT
-979 VFSNTIAGNTYINRN
+979 VFRNTIAGNTYINRN

-1019 PNYMQRFSQADIP
+1019 PNYMLRFSQSDSPANAARAFALTIEHSP
-1032 VTEGRSFDVPID
+1032 EHFTQEATEKARDNSREAAKEDPNISVL
-1044 ESKTGYGATVSSAH
+1044 EAH
-1058 QALKCW
+1058 RGLKNW
-1064 QSHSIDSRLIILQQV
+1064 QSTPIDSRLIILQQA
-1079 TTDPMWLQQIDAI
+1079 TTEQSWLQQIDTV

-1114 VQGRGVVTLIVIQHD
+1114 LEGRGPMTLIMTAED
-1129 LFTDAE
+1129 LLRDAE
-1135 KQIASALLCGCSV
+1135 KQIVSALLCGCPV
-1148 IVTADRCHQA
+1148 IVAADSCHQGA
-1158 GLQSLQDKYAEA
+1158 IKSLQKRYASA
-1170 GLPRNLLQVA
+1170 GLPKNLLQLA
-1180 PLDNLGSLILDD
+1180 GLESLEGLIQDD
-1192 QVEGVMA
+1192 RIEGIMA
-1199 NSLNANSSS
+1199 NSLNADSSS

-1214 KRTGSIIPLIEWP
+1214 KRSGSIVPLIEWP
-1227 QRDEDYSYHW
+1227 LCDRDYSYHW

>member
-1 MNQTALRNKIRQA
+1 MNQTSLRNKIRHA
-14 THQEEHQAVTQL
+14 THQDEHQAVTQL

-33 GATRE
+33 GATRD
-38 TILQESRELV
+38 TILQESRDLV
-48 TQCRADKTSSGILDA
+48 TQCRADKSSNGILDA

-97 IAEKIQAGNWNSHR
+97 IAEKIKAGNWNSHR
-111 SNSKSLFVNASTWG
+111 NKSKSLFVNASTWG

-135 DSEITDNTDNWVR
+135 DAEITENTDNWVR

-160 AAVMQAMKMMGG
+160 AAVMQAMKIMGG
-172 QYVLGRNIKEGLKRG
+172 QYVLGRDIKEGLKRG
-187 AKQNDISTRFSFDML
+187 AKQNDNNTRFSFDML
-202 GEGARTDADAR
+202 GEGARTDADAQK
-213 NYLTAYASAI
+213 YLTAYASAI
-223 DSIGQGESSPEPS
+223 DNIGKSESSPERD
-236 KEPSKEPSREPS
+236 EAT
-248 KEHDVNNANGISVKL
+248 DVNSANGISVKL
-263 SALHPRYYFAQND
+263 SALHPRYYFAQYD
-276 LVMKELLPRIK
+276 LVMTELLPRIK

-309 LDISMDIFEALAK
+309 LDISMDIFEILAK
-322 DSDLDGWQGLGFVLQ
+322 DKDLDGWQGLGFVLQ

-344 DTAKWLIGLARET
+344 DTAKWLIGLAREAN
-357 GRRLMVRLVKGA
+357 RRLMVRLVKGA

-403 GILLDAQDAVYPQFA
+403 GILLDAQDAIYPQFA

-435 EFEFQRL
+435 QFEFQRL

-453 KLSISKTANPKTATI
+453 RLSISKAANGKTATAKVI

-529 KGIPVPPEMFRA
+529 KGIPIPPEMFSA
-541 VGEERM
+541 VGEDRK
-547 NAHGIDLDSTLESE
+547 NAHGIDLDSVQESE
-561 QLLDQVAKTP
+561 LLLAQVAKTP
-571 QLLSQPII
+571 QLISQPII
-579 DGVALDRALDP
+579 GGVALDKPLEP
-590 SYSPSDQTQLIGHSA
+590 NYSPSDQTQLIGHSG
-605 RVSDGDILTALESAH
+605 RVSDGEILTALESAH
-620 QAYPAWNGVGHGA
+620 RAYNAWNSVGHGA

-647 DFGKLIGVISLEG
+647 DFGELIGVISLEA

-682 VQAKSFRGL
+682 VQAKSFQGL
-691 IGRGVF
+691 TGRGVF
-697 FCVSPWNFPLA
+697 FCISPWNFPLA

-734 IAAYAVRLF
+734 IAAIAVRLF
-743 HEAGVPGQALQL
+743 HEAGVPGEALHL
-755 LLGSGAQIGNL
+755 LLGSGSQIGNL

-772 IAGVSFTG
+772 IKGISFTG

-793 LRSGAPIPFIAE
+793 KRSGPPIPFIAE

-845 FIQSDIADNVLHMLK
+845 FIQSDIADNLLHMLK
-860 GAMASLNVGDPRLLR
+860 GAMASLKAGDPRLLS

-883 SGAQKELQAHIDR
+883 SGAQKELQSHIDR
-896 MHREAKLIAKVEL
+896 MNREAKLIAKVEL
-909 DNSCT
+909 DSSCA

-923 FEIDSLDLLTE
+923 FEIDSLDVLTD

-944 RFDSDK
+944 RFDSDQ
-950 LGEVI
+950 LGKVI

-1019 PNYMQRFSQADIP
+1019 PNYMLRFSQADIP
-1032 VTEGRSFDVPID
+1032 ETAGRSFDLVIND
-1044 ESKTGYGATVSSAH
+1044 SKTDHGALVSDA
-1058 QALKCW
+1058 QKALKKW
-1064 QSHSIDSRLIILQQV
+1064 QSTSIDSRLIILQQV
-1079 TTDPMWLQQIDAI
+1079 ATDPSWLQQIDAV
-1092 AREKLANPIELP
+1092 ARETLANPIELP
-1104 GPTGEDNQLS
+1104 GPTGEDNRLS
-1114 VQGRGVVTLIVIQHD
+1114 VQGRGVVVVVITPQDPFAH
-1129 LFTDAE
+1129 AE
-1135 KQIASALLCGCSV
+1135 KQIASALLCGCPV
-1148 IVTADRCHQA
+1148 IVTADGCHQDDLLSLRDKYGKA
-1158 GLQSLQDKYAEA
+1158 GLAK
-1170 GLPRNLLQVA
+1170 NLLQFA
-1180 PLDNLGSLILDD
+1180 ALDNLTGLVLDN
-1192 QVEGVMA
+1192 QVEGIVT
-1199 NSLNANSSS
+1199 NSLNTNSSD
-1208 LRQVMA
+1208 LRQAMA

-1227 QRDEDYSYHW
+1227 QRDQDYSYHW

>member
-38 TILQESRELV
+38 RILQESRDLV

-97 IAEKIQAGNWNSHR
+97 IAEKIKAGNWNSHR
-111 SNSKSLFVNASTWG
+111 NKSKSLFVNASTWG

-135 DSEITDNTDNWVR
+135 DAEITDNTDNWVR
-148 RLTASAGEPVIR
+148 RLTATAGEPVIR

-172 QYVLGRNIKEGLKRG
+172 QYVLGRNIEEGLKRG
-187 AKQNDISTRFSFDML
+187 AKQNDNNTRFSFDML
-202 GEGARTDADAR
+202 GEGARTDADAQ
-213 NYLTAYASAI
+213 NYLIAYASAI
-223 DSIGQGESSPEPS
+223 DNIGKSERSPERG
-236 KEPSKEPSREPS
+236 EVT
-248 KEHDVNNANGISVKL
+248 DVNSANGISVKL
-263 SALHPRYYFAQND
+263 SAIHPRYYFAQYD
-276 LVMKELLPRIK
+276 LVMTELLPRIK

-322 DSDLDGWQGLGFVLQ
+322 DKDLDGWQGLGFVLQ
-337 AYQKRAP
+337 AYQKRGP

-357 GRRLMVRLVKGA
+357 NRRLNVRLVKGA

-403 GILLDAQDAVYPQFA
+403 GILLDAQDAVFPQFA

-435 EFEFQRL
+435 DFEFQRL

-453 KLSISKTANPKTATI
+453 RLCNAKKATGKII

-505 EQTPVEELLED
+505 EQTPVEELLDD

-529 KGIPVPPEMFRA
+529 KGIPVPPEMFSA
-541 VGEERM
+541 VGEDRK
-547 NAHGIDLDSTLESE
+547 NAHGIDLDSVLEAE
-561 QLLDQVAKTP
+561 LLLDKVAKTP

-579 DGVALDRALDP
+579 AGVALDKPLEP
-590 SYSPSDQTQLIGHSA
+590 CYSPSDQTQLIGHSA

-620 QAYPAWNGVGHGA
+620 QAYPAWNGLGYGA
-633 RATILEKVADLMER
+633 RATILEKAADLMER
-647 DFGKLIGVISLEG
+647 DFGELIGVISLEA

-682 VQAKSFRGL
+682 VQAKSFQGL
-691 IGRGVF
+691 TGRGVF
-697 FCVSPWNFPLA
+697 FCISPWNFPFA

-734 IAAYAVRLF
+734 IAAIAVRLF
-743 HEAGVPGQALQL
+743 HEAGVPGEALHL
-755 LLGSGAQIGNL
+755 LLGGGAQIGNL

-772 IAGVSFTG
+772 INGISFTG

-793 LRSGAPIPFIAE
+793 LRTGPPIPFIAE

-845 FIQSDIADNVLHMLK
+845 FVQSDIADNLLHMLK
-860 GAMASLNVGDPRLLR
+860 GAMASLKAGDPRLLS

-896 MHREAKLIAKVEL
+896 MHREAKLIASVEL
-909 DNSCT
+909 DSSCD

-923 FEIDSLDLLTE
+923 FEIDSLDRLTD

-944 RFDSDK
+944 RFDSDQ
-950 LGEVI
+950 LGKVI

-1019 PNYMQRFSQADIP
+1019 PNYMLRFSQADIP
-1032 VTEGRSFDVPID
+1032 ETAERSFDVVINH
-1044 ESKTGYGATVSSAH
+1044 SKTDHGALVSDAQKVLKNW
-1058 QALKCW
+1058 QAT
-1064 QSHSIDSRLIILQQV
+1064 SIDSRLIVLQQAAK
-1079 TTDPMWLQQIDAI
+1079 DPSWLQQIDAV
-1092 AREKLANPIELP
+1092 ARKTLATPIELP
-1104 GPTGEDNQLS
+1104 GPTGEDNRLS
-1114 VQGRGVVTLIVIQHD
+1114 LQGRGVMVVVITPQDKFAH
-1129 LFTDAE
+1129 AE
-1135 KQIASALLCGCSV
+1135 KQIASALLCGCPV
-1148 IVTADRCHQA
+1148 IVSADGCHQEELLSLQNQYEKA
-1158 GLQSLQDKYAEA
+1158 GLAQ
-1170 GLPRNLLQVA
+1170 NLLQFTA
-1180 PLDNLGSLILDD
+1180 LDNLTGLVLDNL
-1192 QVEGVMA
+1192 VEGIVT
-1199 NSLNANSSS
+1199 NSLNTDSSA
-1208 LRQVMA
+1208 LRQAMA

-1227 QRDEDYSYHW
+1227 QRDQDYSYHW

-1260 FNLEE
+1260 FNLED